1 MKPYTHF
8 TLKERICLEEMRKMG
23 KKISEIA
30 EALGKNKSTISR
42 ELKRNSR
49 KDGKYTSWG
58 AETKARVRRHS
69 SVRKPR
75 IQKDSEL
82 YKYICENLKAG
93 WSPEIITRMW
103 KMEHPNESLSFVT
116 IYKAIRNKYFEGITA
131 NTHLRR
137 RGKKRCSTN
146 RSKFNSIQPEHTIH
160 ERSQEIENRERCGDW
175 EGDTLRGAPGKGGLV
190 TLVDRKARFLI
201 AILIRNFCSETV
213 YRAVV
218 QALKN
223 LHPKSI
229 TFDNGSEFAKFR
241 EMEAALNTTVYFA
254 DPHSPWQRGSN
265 ENINDVLR
273 FYFPKGCNFKEVSQ
287 DEVDAV
293 VDLINNRPRF
303 CLGLKTPIEIF
314 CCT

>member
-30 EALGKNKSTISR
+30 ETLGKNKSTISR
-42 ELKRNSR
+42 ELKRNSNR
-49 KDGKYTSWG
+49 QGNYNFWG
-58 AETKARVRRHS
+58 AESKARARRHN
-69 SVRKPR
+69 SVRQPR

-82 YKYICENLKAG
+82 YKYICEKLNQR
-93 WSPEIITRMW
+93 WSPELIVMMW
-103 KMEHPNESLSFVT
+103 KKEHPKEHLSFAT
-116 IYKAIRNKYFEGITA
+116 IYRAIKNKYFDGITSK
-131 NTHLRR
+131 THLRR
-137 RGKKRCSTN
+137 RGKKRYAK
-146 RSKFNSIQPEHTIH
+146 RSKFNTIQPDHTIH

-175 EGDTLRGAPGKGGLV
+175 EGDTVCGALGKGGLV
-190 TLVDRKARFLI
+190 TLVDRKSRKLLAIKIDNFL
-201 AILIRNFCSETV
+201 SDTV
-213 YRAVV
+213 YHAVFN
-218 QALKN
+218 ALKD

-241 EMEAALNTTVYFA
+241 ELEAALDTTIYFA

-273 FYFPKGCNFKEVSQ
+273 FDFPKGCNFRELSQ
-287 DEVDAV
+287 DDVDFV
-293 VDLINNRPRF
+293 VDLINNRPRI
-303 CLGLKTPIEIF
+303 CLGLKSPNEVF